1 LRLCLR
7 ARFAVHRLRGYRPAQ
22 EGVLAKIA
30 AVLQQALEERAVTG
44 AAGALA
50 SRTLAC
56 GDAWTVEDVVCTSG
70 PDDRKFEERH
80 GCVRVVIVCAGSF
93 QYRSAGGRELMTPGS
108 LLLGNDGQGFEC
120 GHEHGVGDRC
130 LSFGYRPDYFE
141 QLAAEAGLRGRA
153 ARFAPLRLPPLREL
167 SGLVSRACGALVR
180 SSSGLADDAWDE
192 LSMLLAMQAARL
204 ANGRPRVSWPSG
216 AEARVTRAVRLI
228 DRDPSATLGLED
240 LARQARLSPWHFLR
254 TFERLT
260 GLTPHQYVRRARLR
274 DAAVRLA
281 VGSATVLDISGECGF
296 GDISNFNRAFR
307 AEFGC
312 TPGAYRAAGI
322 QR

>member
-1 LRLCLR
+1 
-7 ARFAVHRLRGYRPAQ
+7 
-22 EGVLAKIA
+22 
-30 AVLQQALEERAVTG
+30 LQQALEERAVTG
-44 AAGALA
+44 TAGALA
-50 SRTLAC
+50 SRMLAN

-70 PDDRKFEERH
+70 PDDRTFEERH

-108 LLLGNDGQGFEC
+108 LLLGNEGQGFEC

-130 LSFGYRPDYFE
+130 LSFGYRRDYFE
-141 QLAAEAGLRGRA
+141 QLTADAGLRRA
-153 ARFAPLRLPPLREL
+153 AHFEPLRLPPLREL
-167 SGLVSRACGALVR
+167 SGLISRACGALVR

-192 LSMLLAMQAARL
+192 LSMLLAVQAARL
-204 ANGRPRVSWPSG
+204 THGRARRAWPPA

-240 LARQARLSPWHFLR
+240 LAQQARLSPWHFLR

-274 DAAVRLA
+274 DAAVRLM
-281 VGSATVLDISGECGF
+281 VGSATVLDIAGECGF
-296 GDISNFNRAFR
+296 GDVSNFNRAFR

-312 TPGAYRAAGI
+312 TPRTYRTVTI
-322 QR
+322 R

>member
-1 LRLCLR
+1 LD
-7 ARFAVHRLRGYRPAQ
+7 
-22 EGVLAKIA
+22 
-30 AVLQQALEERAVTG
+30 ERAVTG

-50 SRTLAC
+50 ARTLAC
-56 GDAWTVEDVVCTSG
+56 CDAWTVEDVVCTSG
-70 PDDRKFEERH
+70 PDDRTFEERH

-108 LLLGNDGQGFEC
+108 LLLGNEGQGFEC
-120 GHEHGVGDRC
+120 GHEHGAGDRC
-130 LSFGYRPDYFE
+130 LSFGYRRDYFE
-141 QLAAEAGLRGRA
+141 QLAADAGLRGGA
-153 ARFAPLRLPPLREL
+153 VRFEPLRLPPLREL

-180 SSSGLADDAWDE
+180 SSSGPADDSWDE
-192 LSMLLAMQAARL
+192 LSMLLAVQAARL
-204 ANGRPRVSWPSG
+204 TNGRARGAWPPA

-254 TFERLT
+254 TFKRLT

-274 DAAVRLA
+274 EAAVRLM
-281 VGSATVLDISGECGF
+281 VGSTSVLDISCECGF

-312 TPGAYRAAGI
+312 TPGAYRALGT
-322 QR
+322 RR